1 MPQQINLC
9 TTVLV
14 SDRKVFSARTMALA
28 MGIFLVVGGAV
39 AANWVWSLQR
49 ASTVLKQALTDQ
61 TKEIDGLK
69 VAIAASLASAAPVD
83 QTLVAQLQA
92 EHVALGQREQLL
104 FALQS
109 GVLMPGW
116 GHSDRLQLV
125 ARSIPDA
132 VWVTE
137 VRAESSR
144 LQVIGFTLEP
154 AALNEWVDKL
164 SVSPLMRGLKLATVQ
179 VENTAATTAKR
190 PAAVASEAGASAG
203 RPMWSFDL
211 VSAPPEPLPVVAG
224 TGSATKG
231 VKP

>member
-1 MPQQINLC
+1 
-9 TTVLV
+9 
-14 SDRKVFSARTMALA
+14 
-28 MGIFLVVGGAV
+28 
-39 AANWVWSLQR
+39 
-49 ASTVLKQALTDQ
+49 LTDQ

-144 LQVIGFTLEP
+144 LQVIGFTFEP

-179 VENTAATTAKR
+179 VENTATTATKR